1 MEENKKMEIYGALA
15 NGRTVKEIQADYDIS
30 YASALRLSNQFK
42 TAVDEGTV
50 DKLIDMD
57 TAIWQQVKDT
67 VTAPDELIERA
78 NDTLDQLS
86 KDVQGLQRLDI
97 ELQNTASAVN
107 RRLFNM
113 IQSAKQ
119 PSELET
125 ITSCLCRIRDA
136 FFNQKG
142 VQVNIQNNVG
152 GEAYGDLLNDVPSK
166 TVN

>member
-42 TAVDEGTV
+42 AAVDEGTV

-57 TAIWQQVKDT
+57 TAIWQQIKDT
-67 VTAPDELIERA
+67 VTAPDELIEKA
-78 NDTLDQLS
+78 NGTLDQLS

-113 IQSAKQ
+113 VQSAKQ

-125 ITSCLCRIRDA
+125 ITACLCRIRDS